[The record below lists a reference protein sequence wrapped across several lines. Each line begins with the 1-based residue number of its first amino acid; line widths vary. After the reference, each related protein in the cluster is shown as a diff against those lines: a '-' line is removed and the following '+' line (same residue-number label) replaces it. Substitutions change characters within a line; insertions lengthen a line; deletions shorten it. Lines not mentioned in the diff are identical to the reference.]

1 MEWPNMLNLS
11 IRLLYTFCTKGAKTK
26 VSRLFY
32 IPYTQLYEK
41 FLQIDWL
48 RAVDTCMW
56 KLQNLCG

>member
-11 IRLLYTFCTKGAKTK
+11 IRLLYTVEFCTKGAKTK

-32 IPYTQLYEK
+32 ITYTQLYEK

-48 RAVDTCMW
+48 RAVDTCM
-56 KLQNLCG
+56 

>member
-11 IRLLYTFCTKGAKTK
+11 IRQLYTFCTKGAKTK

-48 RAVDTCMW
+48 RAVDTCM
-56 KLQNLCG
+56 